1 MHDTRPPSVSPLSR
15 LATSPARAGE
25 SHMGCSDFLE
35 DLGVLPGEKEWILKE
50 SPDSQGDV
58 DGSIPRTLWA
68 CSRSAGGERQAR
80 SGGDSL
86 YRVFG
91 SSVRGDELL
100 GDGGVWFG
108 EGSAASPDRDLEAWD
123 TEPRDVHR

>member
-1 MHDTRPPSVSPLSR
+1 MGRDYPPSAQPLYQWPG
-15 LATSPARAGE
+15 TSPASAGE

-50 SPDSQGDV
+50 APDSQGDV

-80 SGGDSL
+80 SGGDCL
-86 YRVFG
+86 NRAFG
-91 SSVRGDELL
+91 GSVRTGDSL
-100 GDGGVWFG
+100 GDV
-108 EGSAASPDRDLEAWD
+108 AV
-123 TEPRDVHR
+123 T